1 MCVES
6 ARNLLSN
13 HEFWRS
19 DLQSWLA
26 FNGRMR
32 SNLCATQPPWK
43 VVFPIAI
50 WNVWKSRNNTVFNKK
65 NRNPSLAIEIVKQ
78 ALEYYHC
85 VASPRLQTRKVL
97 KGIRWERPPQGWM
110 KLNTDGS
117 VNGNPSLAGC
127 GGMIRDDSGQWIVG
141 FSKCINITSSFAAE
155 L

>member
-1 MCVES
+1 
-6 ARNLLSN
+6 
-13 HEFWRS
+13 
-19 DLQSWLA
+19 
-26 FNGRMR
+26 MR

-117 VNGNPSLAGC
+117 VNENPGLAGC
-127 GGMIRDDSGQWIVG
+127 GGVIKDDPG
-141 FSKCINITSSFAAE
+141 
-155 L
+155 